1 MQTDPSNTSDY
12 GFVPESHDDARLALR
27 GSHHARRFG
36 RNGPSFGKS
45 RVFDLAWV
53 YDRHVG
59 PCGGRAASAIAT
71 PLMAR
76 ARPMHLRAVRGLILR
91 RSARRRIGSLH
102 SALRL
107 PPVWSWPGPSL
118 TTMPSQCLAKV
129 RQPWAEPRRAV

>member
-45 RVFDLAWV
+45 LVFDLAWV

-59 PCGGRAASAIAT
+59 PCGGRAASAIAA

-76 ARPMHLRAVRGLILR
+76 ARPMHLRAEPLRWWAGARIPRSHFFRVAREGLVISDDPR
-91 RSARRRIGSLH
+91 RSPA
-102 SALRL
+102 
-107 PPVWSWPGPSL
+107 
-118 TTMPSQCLAKV
+118 
-129 RQPWAEPRRAV
+129 